1 MEPRNCW
8 VFWWRLLTREWST
21 EPSSRTGSSPALP
34 SESVIP
40 PSSCRRRQG
49 SGDQCPARFMYTF
62 LTWIKLIDGHC
73 KMARERCMNRWRWT
87 TENALPPC
95 GIHLETTGIL
105 PPIVESELME
115 SRRTVNAGHTER
127 VARESV

>member
-8 VFWWRLLTREWST
+8 IFWWRFLTRECAT
-21 EPSSRTGSSPALP
+21 ERSSGRGSSPALP

-40 PSSCRRRQG
+40 PSSCRRPQG
-49 SGDQCPARFMYTF
+49 SGDQCPARFIYTF
-62 LTWIKLIDGHC
+62 LTWTKLIDGHC
-73 KMARERCMNRWRWT
+73 NMAQKRCTSRWRWIT
-87 TENALPPC
+87 PNARLPC
-95 GIHLETTGIL
+95 GTHLETTGIL

-115 SRRTVNAGHTER
+115 LRRTVNAGHTER